1 MNYRHTLTR
10 ASLPPTVLGHAGVI
24 SHRLC
29 GSNMRSGRQFR
40 ALNRAREPCES
51 SPESST
57 APPPYRLALRPIT
70 PQLKRTATAPTQTT
84 PHSTPRHHTP
94 LPSPTA
100 HCFFIFYLLD
110 SGLDSQGS
118 RARFRARFGA
128 RFTGF
133 PGSIRGRLEE
143 ETLTQ
148 GWIALCAPAHPCSPS
163 QCRTANKKNAR
174 SACSQSA
181 SSNSWRCA

>member
-10 ASLPPTVLGHAGVI
+10 ASLPPTVLGHAGII

-100 HCFFIFYLLD
+100 HCALL
-110 SGLDSQGS
+110 LYCLL
-118 RARFRARFGA
+118 ARFRARL
-128 RFTGF
+128 TGF
-133 PGSIRGRLEE
+133 PGSVQGSIRGSIHRVPWLDS
-143 ETLTQ
+143 
-148 GWIALCAPAHPCSPS
+148 G
-163 QCRTANKKNAR
+163 
-174 SACSQSA
+174 
-181 SSNSWRCA
+181 